1 MVTIDILINFFR
13 YQDENTQALFMVVS
27 CSRWFGLRLDLLSG
41 VLITIVAVSAILIT
55 ENAGKFMQVL
65 YCT

>member
-1 MVTIDILINFFR
+1 
-13 YQDENTQALFMVVS
+13 MVVS

-55 ENAGKFMQVL
+55 ENSGKFMQVH